1 MSCSLLF
8 EDPGTKSL
16 DLSKQPDTN
25 TEARKV
31 KGTIEGG
38 KWLNI
43 EGEEGNRDSF
53 KFLICDLEFILW
65 NSKVTYNVIPV
76 TTIIFIVKITH

>member
-38 KWLNI
+38 S
-43 EGEEGNRDSF
+43 G
-53 KFLICDLEFILW
+53 LI
-65 NSKVTYNVIPV
+65 
-76 TTIIFIVKITH
+76 